1 MTRTPAD
8 LAAEPAV
15 EPRPT
20 PAKKRSPAADRS
32 AATAP
37 DAAAARP
44 RGSLQR
50 QTMGA
55 QVADELRRQ
64 IIAGELAEGFQL
76 RQEQLAAEFGIS
88 KVPVREALNQLEA
101 EGLVIQQFH
110 RGAVVA
116 GLSLGQVMETF
127 ELRAQVEVW
136 LIGLAMPHATPDDL
150 NEAGRR
156 ASLLEQ
162 SRDAAALPDL
172 NWQFHQALYRPAGKP
187 HILEY
192 VHKLHLQVERFVRMQ
207 FRLAVQIDQVLREH
221 AAILRLYAKRD
232 PAVQECLHR
241 HIIGSAEQLAERL
254 AELGQKRT

>member
-1 MTRTPAD
+1 MTRIPAD
-8 LAAEPAV
+8 QH
-15 EPRPT
+15 PT
-20 PAKKRSPAADRS
+20 PAP
-32 AATAP
+32 P
-37 DAAAARP
+37 RP
-44 RGSLQR
+44 RPRVSVQR

-64 IIAGELAEGFQL
+64 IIAGERAEGFQL

-116 GLSLGQVMETF
+116 GLSLDHVMETF

-136 LIGLAMPHATPDDL
+136 LVGLAMPHATLDDL
-150 NEAGRR
+150 KEAGRW
-156 ASLLEQ
+156 ASQLER

-172 NWQFHQALYRPAGKP
+172 NWCFHRGLYRPAAKQ

-207 FRLAVQIDQVLREH
+207 FRLAVQIDQVAREH
-221 AAILRLYAKRD
+221 AEILRLYAERD
-232 PAVQECLHR
+232 QAVQPCLHR
-241 HIIGSAEQLAERL
+241 HIMGSAERLRARL
-254 AELGQKRT
+254 AELGQKRP

>member
-1 MTRTPAD
+1 M
-8 LAAEPAV
+8 
-15 EPRPT
+15 EPRPI
-20 PAKKRSPAADRS
+20 PARRQGQARPGNAAPEK
-32 AATAP
+32 ATAP
-37 DAAAARP
+37 APARP
-44 RGSLQR
+44 RGSVQR

-136 LIGLAMPHATPDDL
+136 LIGLAVSRATADDL
-150 NEAGRR
+150 EEAARR
-156 ASLLEQ
+156 ASHLEG
-162 SRDAAALPDL
+162 SGDAAALPDL
-172 NWQFHQALYRPAGKP
+172 NWRFHQALYQPAGKA

-207 FRLAVQIDQVLREH
+207 FRLAVQIDQVVREH
-221 AAILRLYAKRD
+221 AEILRLYGRRD
-232 PAVQECLHR
+232 PAIQECLHR
-241 HIIGSAEQLAERL
+241 HIMGSAERLAERL
-254 AELGQKRT
+254 AELGQKRP